1 MAASDNHPAVEGATQ
16 DATGGRFAGRVAL
29 VTGGGSGIGAAVARQ
44 LAAEGCARVHVAD
57 VVAENART
65 VAADIGGLAH
75 SVDVTDAYAVDQLV
89 EQVVSESGRLDVVVH
104 TAGVDD
110 PQAKAWLQ
118 EARESGEPVDVL
130 SRLTDEGWRRV
141 LSINLDG
148 TFHVLRAAVRAMRA
162 GGDGAIVT
170 VGSSAAF
177 DTLVGYPH
185 YAASKAG
192 VHALT
197 QAVAKEAIAYG
208 IRVNTV
214 APGPV
219 DTPMAARTP
228 ASVRRAM
235 EATGAI
241 GYATPEQLADNI
253 CYLASPGAANVVGAV
268 LLSNGGRFTVS

>member
-1 MAASDNHPAVEGATQ
+1 MSTSDGAGSFEGQ
-16 DATGGRFAGRVAL
+16 VAL
-29 VTGGGSGIGAAVARQ
+29 VTGGGSGIGAAVVRQ
-44 LAAEGCARVHVAD
+44 LADEGCSQVHVAD
-57 VVAENART
+57 VNGDNAAQ
-65 VAADIGGLAH
+65 VAAGVGGVAH
-75 SVDVTDAYAVDQLV
+75 AVDVTDAQAVDRLV
-89 EQVVSESGRLDVVVH
+89 ARVTEAGGRLDVVVH

-110 PQAKAWLQ
+110 PQAKAWLL
-118 EARESGEPVDVL
+118 EAGESGDPVDVV
-130 SRLTDEGWRRV
+130 SRLTDEGWHRV
-141 LSINLDG
+141 MAVNLDG
-148 TFHVLRAAVRAMRA
+148 TFHVLRAAVRTMRPQ
-162 GGDGAIVT
+162 GSGAIVT

-197 QAVAKEAIAYG
+197 QSVAKEAIAYG

-228 ASVRRAM
+228 ASVRKAM

>member
-1 MAASDNHPAVEGATQ
+1 MVHSDDSPR
-16 DATGGRFAGRVAL
+16 GRFAGQVAL
-29 VTGGGSGIGAAVARQ
+29 VTGGGSGIGAAVVRQ
-44 LAAEGCARVHVAD
+44 LVDEGAKEVHVAD
-57 VVAENART
+57 VQGDNAAQVAEAVGA
-65 VAADIGGLAH
+65 VAH
-75 SVDVTDAYAVDQLV
+75 TVDVTDATAVDRLV
-89 EQVVSESGRLDVVVH
+89 EQVLADSGSLDVVVH

-110 PQAKAWLQ
+110 PQAKAWLL
-118 EARESGEPVDVL
+118 EARESGEPVDVV
-130 SRLTDEGWRRV
+130 SRLSDEGWRRV
-141 LSINLDG
+141 MAINLDG
-148 TFHVLRAAVRAMRA
+148 TFHVLRAAVRAMRPR
-162 GGDGAIVT
+162 GSGAIVT

-185 YAASKAG
+185 YAASKAA
-192 VHALT
+192 VHALC
-197 QAVAKEAIAYG
+197 QSVAKEAIVFG

-219 DTPMAARTP
+219 DTPMAGRTP
-228 ASVRRAM
+228 GAVRKAM

>member
-1 MAASDNHPAVEGATQ
+1 MAQQVNGA
-16 DATGGRFAGRVAL
+16 GRFADQVAL
-29 VTGGGSGIGAAVARQ
+29 VTGGGSGIGAAVARR
-44 LAAEGCARVHVAD
+44 LAAEGCAEVHVAD
-57 VVAENART
+57 LDEAGAKAVARE
-65 VAADIGGLAH
+65 VGGRGH
-75 SVDVTDAYAVDQLV
+75 RVDVTDPAAVDALV
-89 EQVVSESGRLDVVVH
+89 EQVVATSGALDVVVH

-110 PQAKAWLQ
+110 PEAKASILQ
-118 EARESGEPVDVL
+118 AQESGEPVDVL
-130 SRLTDEGWRRV
+130 TGLSDARWRRAISV
-141 LSINLDG
+141 NLDG

-162 GGDGAIVT
+162 QGRGAIVT

-192 VHALT
+192 VHALS
-197 QAVAKEAIAYG
+197 QAVAKEVIAHG

-228 ASVRRAM
+228 AAVRKKM
-235 EATGAI
+235 EASGAI

-253 CYLASPGAANVVGAV
+253 CYLASHGAANVIGAV

>member
-1 MAASDNHPAVEGATQ
+1 MMISDDRSHTDGGGAGTAS
-16 DATGGRFAGRVAL
+16 GRFAGQVAL
-29 VTGGGSGIGAAVARQ
+29 VTGGGSGIGAAVVRQ
-44 LAAEGCARVHVAD
+44 LVAEGCARVHVAD
-57 VVAENART
+57 VAGDNAAK
-65 VAADIGGLAH
+65 VAAEVGGTAH
-75 SVDVTDAYAVDQLV
+75 DVDVTDVAAVDQLV
-89 EQVVSESGRLDVVVH
+89 EEVRSLSGRLDVVVH

-110 PQAKAWLQ
+110 PQAKAWLL
-118 EARESGEPVDVL
+118 EARETGQPVDVI

-141 LSINLDG
+141 VSINLDG
-148 TFHVLRAAVRAMRA
+148 TFHVLRAAVRAMRPQ
-162 GGDGAIVT
+162 GSGAIVT

-192 VHALT
+192 VHALS

-228 ASVRRAM
+228 ASVRKAM
-235 EATGAI
+235 EATGAV
-241 GYATPEQLADNI
+241 GYATPEELADNI
-253 CYLASPGAANVVGAV
+253 CYLASPGAANIVGAV

>member
-1 MAASDNHPAVEGATQ
+1 MSPTDGVT
-16 DATGGRFAGRVAL
+16 GRFEGLVAL

-44 LAAEGCARVHVAD
+44 LATEGCAEVHVAD
-57 VVAENART
+57 VNGDNAVA
-65 VAADIGGLAH
+65 VVQGLGGDGGRAH
-75 SVDVTDAYAVDQLV
+75 TVDVTDAGAVDRLV
-89 EQVVSESGRLDVVVH
+89 EDVVGGAGRLDVVVH

-110 PQAKAWLQ
+110 PQAKAWLL
-118 EARESGEPVDVL
+118 EAGESGEPVDVIA
-130 SRLTDEGWRRV
+130 RLTDDGWRRV
-141 LSINLDG
+141 MAVNLDG
-148 TFHVLRAAVRAMRA
+148 TFHVLRAAVRAMRPR
-162 GGDGAIVT
+162 GSGAIVT

-197 QAVAKEAIAYG
+197 QSVAKEAIAYG

-228 ASVRRAM
+228 ASVRKAM

>member
-1 MAASDNHPAVEGATQ
+1 MTTDDSGA
-16 DATGGRFAGRVAL
+16 GRFAGQVAL

-44 LAAEGCARVHVAD
+44 LAAEGCVRVHVAD
-57 VVAENART
+57 VNADNAAQ
-65 VAADIGGLAH
+65 VAASVGAVAH
-75 SVDVTDAYAVDQLV
+75 TVDVTDAAAVDRLV
-89 EQVVSESGRLDVVVH
+89 EQVTHDAGRLDVVVH

-110 PQAKAWLQ
+110 PQAKAWLL
-118 EARESGEPVDVL
+118 EAGESGDPVDVL
-130 SRLTDEGWRRV
+130 CRLSDEGWRRV
-141 LSINLDG
+141 MAVNLDG
-148 TFHVLRAAVRAMRA
+148 TFHVLRAAVRAMRPQ
-162 GGDGAIVT
+162 GSGAIVS

-197 QAVAKEAIAYG
+197 QSVAKEAIAHG